1 MDVVIFHV
9 GSQGD
14 IGSGIVC
21 IVNTFIKTVDS
32 RWDYLTPSTI
42 REVKIDT
49 FLFRQIGRLYRSL
62 QMIAEEYIFLNDL
75 ICIRIIT
82 KVEEE
87 WLEEAASFLVDFPE
101 LRIVVANQSIPV
113 SDGRPDHIS
122 VGDALVI
129 GDVLG

>member
-1 MDVVIFHV
+1 M

-32 RWDYLTPSTI
+32 RWNYLTPSTI

-87 WLEEAASFLVDFPE
+87 WLEKTTSFQINFPE
-101 LRIVVANQSIPV
+101 LRVIVAN
-113 SDGRPDHIS
+113 
-122 VGDALVI
+122 
-129 GDVLG
+129 